1 MCIDNNISR
10 VDAAVLFILFVGFM
24 WITLRGAHKDESVQE
39 EATAT
44 EPVGAVKATLMIII
58 GLSCLVLGSNVFVD
72 NASAI
77 ARSLNVSDAIIGLTI
92 VAGGTSLPELAT
104 SVVSARK
111 GDSGIAIGNVLGSN
125 VFNILAILGLT
136 GLVQPM
142 SIQGITIVDLSMLIL
157 SVVLLWLFSFTKYRV
172 QRWEGAVMAA
182 IYVAYMCWLI
192 AGV

>member
-1 MCIDNNISR
+1 M
-10 VDAAVLFILFVGFM
+10 
-24 WITLRGAHKDESVQE
+24 
-39 EATAT
+39 
-44 EPVGAVKATLMIII
+44 
-58 GLSCLVLGSNVFVD
+58 
-72 NASAI
+72 
-77 ARSLNVSDAIIGLTI
+77 
-92 VAGGTSLPELAT
+92 
-104 SVVSARK
+104 SARK

-142 SIQGITIVDLSMLIL
+142 SIQGISMVDLSMLIL